1 MNKPTKMVLLG
12 LTLVA
17 VAGCG
22 GKQAGAGRTSLVD
35 AAQAAAR
42 GSDSVAVDELARWI
56 IEGRQDFVLVDVRTP
71 DDFSKGS
78 IGEALNLSIAELVA
92 EDVLAT
98 LPTDRKVVTYS
109 NGSENGAKASV
120 LLRLAGL
127 DAHVLSGGYNAWHAQ
142 ILNPEIPAEEQPG
155 ESLQVSE
162 QRALAC
168 YFVGDRSGKD
178 VAERPKVEF
187 VPPVYTEEEQE
198 DRRPPPVAEESC

>member
-1 MNKPTKMVLLG
+1 MKIILLG
-12 LTLVA
+12 VA
-17 VAGCG
+17 LAGIAACG
-22 GKQAGAGRTSLVD
+22 GPQPGDGRTSLVD
-35 AAQAAAR
+35 VAQAAAR

-56 IEGRQDFVLVDVRTP
+56 VEGREDFVLVDVRTAG
-71 DDFSKGS
+71 DFKQGS
-78 IGEALNLSIAELVA
+78 IGKARNLSIAELVT
-92 EDVLAT
+92 EDVLDT
-98 LPTDRKVVTYS
+98 LPADRKVIVYS

-155 ESLQVSE
+155 ESLQVTE

-178 VAERPKVEF
+178 GAERPDVEF
-187 VPPVYTEEEQE
+187 VPPVYTEPDQE
-198 DRRPPPVAEESC
+198 GKRPPPVAEESC